1 MQMTSKLEETKRKA
15 AIINKTKRRLGGPE
29 QEFKAGDGELR
40 RGPGGGRKLGTPR
53 KKPNP
58 RCVFRLPANLPSSPR
73 DEIKTGPQKVAA
85 RERRGRGGGEDHLTT
100 SRSLTLQPRAGYGER
115 SIGLGAYQ
123 SRPLYL
129 PGNYNYSANK
139 VIENLPPGKRST
151 GLITLISVLPG
162 IPCLSPAS
170 HTPTHTAPRPDHL
183 NSEFKK

>member
-100 SRSLTLQPRAGYGER
+100 SRSLTLQPRQATVSAPSGSALTSPDR
-115 SIGLGAYQ
+115 SIYRGITTTQLIK
-123 SRPLYL
+123 SLKICPLEKE
-129 PGNYNYSANK
+129 AQ
-139 VIENLPPGKRST
+139 V
-151 GLITLISVLPG
+151 
-162 IPCLSPAS
+162 
-170 HTPTHTAPRPDHL
+170 
-183 NSEFKK
+183 